1 MGIYIRSSHYSNYN
15 LFGLYQVATLYRKK
29 TVVYPVVNQELCD
42 DGTTSGEKLD
52 GLSVFDTSAIFTE
65 LITDPVNGAAQDSS
79 LFTAEY
85 TYLDAT
91 GTTVT
96 TSELPDSSYL
106 LNSPSQTVPV
116 TFTKNTTNTTGLPG
130 SSTGPIEFIVYKTPV
145 AYPTD
150 VATGVYEI
158 IDCDD
163 LASGAD
169 NDGATLFDIT
179 GLEDLLIT
187 DPNGIDPAQVSAN
200 YDFIFTD
207 SSGILTQSDYRA
219 EDGDTIDVSI
229 TNPLFTSC
237 SETITVVF
245 TVNRLPTFTVGPDA
259 IVCIGPTAQTIEIG
273 VDSFLD
279 DYDYSWTYNGAI
291 YNNPAPTSPNNDRI
305 LVDNGGTY
313 EVTAADRITGC
324 ERTLSI
330 NVTESAIA
338 TITEDDIIVED
349 LTNDNNNTITIDT
362 TNLGSG
368 DYEFAID
375 DAFGPYQDDPVF
387 EQVEPGIHTIYIRDK
402 NGCGVAQ
409 ISICY
414 WIKKFFTPNNDGY
427 NDTWKVLGQTRIP
440 TNK

>member
-1 MGIYIRSSHYSNYN
+1 MGTRDMGIYIRSSHYSNYN
-15 LFGLYQVATLYRKK
+15 LFWVISSSYIIYRKK
-29 TVVYPVVNQELCD
+29 TRCLSYVVNQELCD

-106 LNSPSQTVPV
+106 LNSPSQTVTV
-116 TFTKNTTNTTGLPG
+116 TFTNNTTNTTGLPG

-207 SSGILTQSDYRA
+207 SSGNPITLTSDYRA

-245 TVNRLPTFTVGPDA
+245 TVNRLPTFTVDPDA
-259 IVCIGPTAQTIEIG
+259 IEV
-273 VDSFLD
+273 
-279 DYDYSWTYNGAI
+279 
-291 YNNPAPTSPNNDRI
+291 
-305 LVDNGGTY
+305 LV
-313 EVTAADRITGC
+313 
-324 ERTLSI
+324 
-330 NVTESAIA
+330 
-338 TITEDDIIVED
+338 
-349 LTNDNNNTITIDT
+349 
-362 TNLGSG
+362 
-368 DYEFAID
+368 
-375 DAFGPYQDDPVF
+375 Q
-387 EQVEPGIHTIYIRDK
+387 QHK
-402 NGCGVAQ
+402 Q
-409 ISICY
+409 
-414 WIKKFFTPNNDGY
+414 
-427 NDTWKVLGQTRIP
+427 
-440 TNK
+440 